1 MAAAEINWMF
11 VDLNSYFA
19 SVEQELCPELRGQP
33 IAIIPIEPVDSAC
46 CIAVSYQAKAYGV
59 KTGFRVMDAK
69 TLCPHI
75 ILVAARPKLYVDYH
89 HRVAAAIE
97 KCIPIHSVLSCDEFS
112 CQLMGSERT
121 LRKATCIA
129 YAIKNELRRVG
140 ATLRCSV
147 GLAPNRLLA
156 KIAGDM
162 LKPDGLMILQRKH
175 LPHALYSLKIEDI
188 PGIGSQMEQRV
199 HVAGIET
206 MQQLCALPRDKMHA
220 IWGSVLGDR
229 LYLWLKG
236 EDFLEPPARPLQSIS
251 RQHILPPK
259 CRIRENARGVAFKM
273 LHACG
278 RRMRRQNLW
287 TGGMALSVG
296 FYNRE
301 RFDGHFRIPP
311 CQDTFTLQEHLL
323 MLWERVPDGTLSDMA
338 VTLTHLDTE
347 PYPDLFGFNG
357 PTARD
362 DLIGAVDRV
371 NARYGLNTVYLGSI
385 HNVRKEV
392 PTRIPF
398 GPPPPLEEFEDAA
411 DRE

>member
-1 MAAAEINWMF
+1 MTADVNWLF

-33 IAIIPIEPVDSAC
+33 IAIIPIEPVDTAC

-59 KTGFRVMDAK
+59 RTGNCVVEARA
-69 TLCPHI
+69 LCPHI
-75 ILVAARPKLYVDYH
+75 TLVAARPKLYVDFH

-112 CQLMGSERT
+112 CQLVGSERT
-121 LRKATCIA
+121 LRRAISIA
-129 YAIKNELRRVG
+129 YAIKQELRSVG

-156 KIAGDM
+156 KIAGDW
-162 LKPDGLMILQRKH
+162 LKPDGLMIFERRN
-175 LPHALYSLKIEDI
+175 LPHALYSLKVSDI

-199 HVAGIET
+199 RAAGIET
-206 MQQLCALPRDKMHA
+206 MQQLCALPRERMHA

-236 EDFLEPPARPLQSIS
+236 EDFLEPPARPLQTIS
-251 RQHILPPK
+251 RQHILPPD
-259 CRIRENARGVAFKM
+259 CRVRDRARGVAFKL
-273 LHACG
+273 LHSCA
-278 RRMRRQNLW
+278 RRMRRNQLW
-287 TGGMALSVG
+287 AGGMALGVSYYG
-296 FYNRE
+296 RE
-301 RFDGHFRIPP
+301 GIEGHFRIPP

-323 MLWERVPDGTLSDMA
+323 TLWERVPTGTLA
-338 VTLTHLDTE
+338 TIAITLTHLDTA

-362 DLIGAVDRV
+362 DLISAVDAC

-385 HNVRKEV
+385 HDVRKAA

-398 GPPPPLEEFEDAA
+398 GPPPPLEEFEDTA
-411 DRE
+411 DR